1 MLGNWTQ
8 SQGPFQFRNWRLPRP
23 LFWSG
28 VNFTSTKTAFKK
40 LVAKKDEDGLFR
52 AHGLLEDVR
61 CLPEELRKP
70 IILPKDHPFV
80 ILLLRDLHER
90 HGHCGYKSLV
100 HEARKRFWIIG
111 LGRMAKTITSK
122 CAISRNLRKKPLNQL
137 MGHIPNLRVAA
148 GFPAFSNTA
157 MDMFGPVQVK
167 LGRKTLKEA
176 QVIIFACM
184 TSCAIHLELV
194 KDKTSDAFLMGLQ
207 RFACLH
213 GHQNVC
219 WSDHGTNFVG
229 AQGYLKGITQ
239 NWDIPGVKSVL
250 SHKFSCKLRWEWNT
264 PHASD
269 QKGVVE
275 TLIKSVRQAFN
286 ATCKNQAYS
295 EEQWRTI
302 LSEITYMV
310 NGRPL
315 YPSSDDIWEAPPITA
330 NDLLLGHYNPPPRPE
345 PE

>member
-1 MLGNWTQ
+1 
-8 SQGPFQFRNWRLPRP
+8 
-23 LFWSG
+23 
-28 VNFTSTKTAFKK
+28 
-40 LVAKKDEDGLFR
+40 
-52 AHGLLEDVR
+52 
-61 CLPEELRKP
+61 
-70 IILPKDHPFV
+70 
-80 ILLLRDLHER
+80 
-90 HGHCGYKSLV
+90 
-100 HEARKRFWIIG
+100 
-111 LGRMAKTITSK
+111 MAKTVTSK
-122 CAISRNLRKKPLNQL
+122 CVICRNLWKKPLNQL
-137 MGHIPNLRVAA
+137 MGQIPNLSVAA

-157 MDMFGPVQVK
+157 TDMFRPVQIK

-194 KDKTSDAFLMGLQ
+194 TDKTSDAFLMGLQ
-207 RFACLH
+207 WFACLH

-250 SHKFSCKLRWEWNT
+250 SDKFSCKLRWEWNT
-264 PHASD
+264 PHASH

-310 NGRPL
+310 NGPLL
-315 YPSSDDIWEAPPITA
+315 YPSSDDTWEAPLIIP
-330 NDLLLGHYNPPPRPE
+330 NDLLLGHYNPRPQPEEKTNPRQLFRSMQNRVADFWRSWIKYFAPNLLPRNKWFRVRDNIQIGDLVLE
-345 PE
+345 LDPKHKTCESQMLPIVGTSPGNDGLVRKVRIKTRDREYDRAIHKLCLIATKEVAALV